1 MKDITRLEKRVK
13 KLEKTIQD
21 FMNEFGPS
29 VQRKRA
35 QRDEKWDEMI
45 RVLTV
50 QERKKEKGVLAK
62 YDGDGNLL
70 DVNEQYD
77 FAEDLKGYRLVSEYN
92 RNRPPEQW
100 VKNVNEIPK

>member
-45 RVLTV
+45 RVLSI
-50 QERKKEKGVLAK
+50 QRRDENG
-62 YDGDGNLL
+62 
-70 DVNEQYD
+70 
-77 FAEDLKGYRLVSEYN
+77 
-92 RNRPPEQW
+92 
-100 VKNVNEIPK
+100 